1 MSQLRQSGDYL
12 KDNRS
17 NKCYHCVYTGTN
29 KINQI
34 KTNETFKGNR
44 HFLTRTQRGKISKK
58 GKVYNRNIK
67 DAGIEKYQQKK
78 HSSTKDPIMADS
90 QLGVQTRSMTDTQC
104 NNPDQLPVP
113 ENNSTLA
120 VGDPIPTPNLDPQ
133 NPALN
138 VVVES
143 Y

>member
-1 MSQLRQSGDYL
+1 
-12 KDNRS
+12 
-17 NKCYHCVYTGTN
+17 
-29 KINQI
+29 
-34 KTNETFKGNR
+34 
-44 HFLTRTQRGKISKK
+44 
-58 GKVYNRNIK
+58 
-67 DAGIEKYQQKK
+67 
-78 HSSTKDPIMADS
+78 MADS
-90 QLGVQTRSMTDTQC
+90 QMGVQTRSMTDGQR